1 MKKNFI
7 RRTAAFAVFLAMMTG
22 ASCGKVDKD
31 STDDKISITDRK
43 DIISEKD
50 QQENSSE
57 NFDEMSSDDQNPA
70 GSTVSKSDIPV
81 SGQPDDMENG
91 TDAVNPDAEVTGISL
106 SFYDVTLPVGA
117 SRMPIVTMSPE
128 SASNKDEIWKSSD
141 ASVATVDSLGNI
153 TAVGEGKCTVTVTS
167 ADNPGVHADVEVTVE
182 AAPEN
187 DVIDGVTYIDGILIA
202 NKTYALPSSYNPG
215 GLTGECYSAFQD
227 LVNGAAAD
235 NINIYLSSG
244 FRSYDYQAQIYN
256 NYVAMD
262 GQAKADTYSARPGHS
277 EHQTGL
283 AIDCNIID
291 DSFTGTPEAIWLE
304 NHCHEYGFIIR
315 YPKSKESITGYKY
328 EPWHIRY
335 LGVDKAKDVHDSG
348 LCLEEYLGIT
358 SQYSY

>member
-1 MKKNFI
+1 MKNNFT
-7 RRTAAFAVFLAMMTG
+7 RKTAVFAVCLAMLTVT
-22 ASCGKVDKD
+22 SCGKVEQTK
-31 STDDKISITDRK
+31 KG
-43 DIISEKD
+43 
-50 QQENSSE
+50 ENSS
-57 NFDEMSSDDQNPA
+57 SA
-70 GSTVSKSDIPV
+70 STADSSKSAENSQIPGDTTNSGDLPV
-81 SGQPDDMENG
+81 SGDAPGTTEPTTVIVPEN
-91 TDAVNPDAEVTGISL
+91 AEIKNISL
-106 SFYDVTLPVGA
+106 TFYNVTMPIGT
-117 SRMPIVTMSPE
+117 SRMPIVTMFPE

-141 ASVATVDSLGNI
+141 TSVATVDSMGNI

-167 ADNPGVHADVEVTVE
+167 VDNPSVHADVAVTVM

-202 NKTYALPSSYNPG
+202 NKTYALPASYNPG
-215 GLTGECYSAFQD
+215 ELTDECSSAFQE

-262 GQAKADTYSARPGHS
+262 GQENADTYSARPGHS

-291 DSFTGTPEAIWLE
+291 DSFIGTPEAIWLA

-315 YPKSKESITGYKY
+315 YPQSKESITGYKY

-335 LGVDKAKDVHDSG
+335 LGVDKAKAVHDSG
-348 LCLEEYLGIT
+348 LCLEEYLGIN
-358 SQYSY
+358 SEYNY